1 MTLPPSTP
9 FSTWK
14 PPVLE
19 GPTRTL
25 LVAEDDRAVLS
36 LYRMGLKGLAGF
48 NVILVENGL
57 KALGV
62 LRTQHVDVLVTDLHM
77 PVMDGFGLIAK
88 AASDYPALPIIVM
101 TSMPESEHGN
111 RPLSL
116 GAFRIMS
123 KPPHLSKL
131 MEEIKAAAH
140 QEPTGLI
147 RGISLSSLLQLLNWE
162 RKSCTL
168 TVKRKEDRGQLY
180 FRDGELIHA
189 LHHHTEGLPAAYTI
203 LAWDRPEVEFVDTCR
218 VEPTILDL
226 PITEILMNVAMITDH
241 DSLETPAPQPE
252 AAPEAPPLRQ
262 DPFSVDPPFSER
274 RGHEG

>member
-1 MTLPPSTP
+1 MTQPPNPP
-9 FSTWK
+9 FAKWR
-14 PPVLE
+14 PPVHD
-19 GPTRTL
+19 GPEKVL

-36 LYRMGLKGLAGF
+36 LYRMGLKGLSGF
-48 NVILVENGL
+48 KIILMENGQ
-57 KALGV
+57 KALEV
-62 LRTQHVDVLVTDLHM
+62 LRSQHVDVLLTDLQM

-101 TSMPESEHGN
+101 TAMDEKEHGN
-111 RPLSL
+111 RPLSM

-131 MEEIKAAAH
+131 MEEIKAAAF
-140 QEPTGLI
+140 QEPTGLV

-168 TVKRKEDRGQLY
+168 TVKTLKDRGQLY

-189 LHHHTEGLPAAYTI
+189 LHLDSEGLPAAYEI
-203 LAWDRPEVEFVDTCR
+203 LGWERPEVEFVDTCR
-218 VEPTILDL
+218 VQATIKDL

-241 DSLETPAPQPE
+241 SGKETTEAPETPMPNT
-252 AAPEAPPLRQ
+252 PPDDNWIPR
-262 DPFSVDPPFSER
+262 
-274 RGHEG
+274 